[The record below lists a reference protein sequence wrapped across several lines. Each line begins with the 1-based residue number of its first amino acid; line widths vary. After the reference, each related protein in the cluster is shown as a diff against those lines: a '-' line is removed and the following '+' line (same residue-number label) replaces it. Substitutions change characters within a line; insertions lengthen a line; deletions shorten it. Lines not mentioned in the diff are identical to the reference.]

1 MASNKLKKE
10 EQMKLSETHATQTL
24 PNAGNF
30 NVFSLGAISF
40 TWAHFLGLISPWFI
54 PLTILLYA
62 IGYGSELRPKT
73 EFK

>member
-1 MASNKLKKE
+1 MAFNKLE
-10 EQMKLSETHATQTL
+10 ENKQMKLSETKQTQTL

-62 IGYGSELRPKT
+62 IGYGSELKPKI

>member
-1 MASNKLKKE
+1 MAFNKLKGEK
-10 EQMKLSETHATQTL
+10 QMKLSETNATQTL

-54 PLTILLYA
+54 PLTITLYA